1 MNTTEY
7 FKRTIQAYLEERA
20 MEDELFAAKYDNP
33 DKNIDDCVTYILNWV
48 QKSGCNGFCDDE
60 IYGQA
65 IHYYEEKDIEV
76 GKPLNC
82 QVSVN
87 HHIELTEEEKA
98 QARQE
103 AIRQYQQEQMNKMR
117 NRDTAKRTSQR
128 TDNRSTPTIIIRHVM
143 KPRTKYQKQVVTSN
157 KGLRP
162 IKGAQMQWAF
172 RECLDHYA
180 FQLKHGQTTCMDC
193 GHTWTTDEDADKC
206 VCPKCKAKLEVQ
218 RTKRQKAMSSTYF
231 SVLTERKGLQLMRAF
246 QMKAYYRKGQKADI
260 YCWEVARYWM
270 NEKGKVEVM
279 ARKRTMGIYMDTFC
293 YDSDIELRKDNTTY
307 QHIASFPV
315 CPDMKVIPQIWRN
328 GFDGA
333 FHGIEPLTLFK
344 AMLTDHRIET
354 MMKQCRYG
362 HVRHFIDH
370 PRHLE
375 TCWNAYKIANRNHYL
390 ITDIGKWADYICML
404 VEMGKDIRSPHYIC
418 PDNLEAEHDRISE
431 KIRAKKEKERTEE
444 EIRKALK
451 NEDKFKEMKSRF
463 FGLMFT
469 DGNIVV
475 RMLESV
481 REHVLE
487 GKAMHHCVGSG
498 TNYSLNPD
506 CIIFSARIAEQRV
519 ETVEFSL
526 EQMKV
531 VQCHGLQNKDTEHH
545 ADIIN
550 LVNSN
555 ARLIEQRM
563 VATT

>member
-1 MNTTEY
+1 
-7 FKRTIQAYLEERA
+7 
-20 MEDELFAAKYDNP
+20 
-33 DKNIDDCVTYILNWV
+33 
-48 QKSGCNGFCDDE
+48 
-60 IYGQA
+60 
-65 IHYYEEKDIEV
+65 
-76 GKPLNC
+76 
-82 QVSVN
+82 
-87 HHIELTEEEKA
+87 
-98 QARQE
+98 
-103 AIRQYQQEQMNKMR
+103 
-117 NRDTAKRTSQR
+117 
-128 TDNRSTPTIIIRHVM
+128 M

-315 CPDMKVIPQIWRN
+315 CPDMKVISQIWRN

-375 TCWNAYKIANRNHYL
+375 TCWNAYKIANRNHYH

-555 ARLIEQRM
+555 ARLIEQQM

>member
-231 SVLTERKGLQLMRAF
+231 SVLSERKGLQLMRAY

>member
-1 MNTTEY
+1 
-7 FKRTIQAYLEERA
+7 
-20 MEDELFAAKYDNP
+20 
-33 DKNIDDCVTYILNWV
+33 
-48 QKSGCNGFCDDE
+48 
-60 IYGQA
+60 
-65 IHYYEEKDIEV
+65 
-76 GKPLNC
+76 
-82 QVSVN
+82 
-87 HHIELTEEEKA
+87 
-98 QARQE
+98 
-103 AIRQYQQEQMNKMR
+103 
-117 NRDTAKRTSQR
+117 
-128 TDNRSTPTIIIRHVM
+128 M

-246 QMKAYYRKGQKADI
+246 QMKAYYRKGQKAEI
-260 YCWEVARYWM
+260 NCWEVARYWM

-293 YDSDIELRKDNTTY
+293 YDSDIELRRDNTTY

-390 ITDIGKWADYICML
+390 ITDIGKW
-404 VEMGKDIRSPHYIC
+404 
-418 PDNLEAEHDRISE
+418 
-431 KIRAKKEKERTEE
+431 

>member
-1 MNTTEY
+1 
-7 FKRTIQAYLEERA
+7 
-20 MEDELFAAKYDNP
+20 
-33 DKNIDDCVTYILNWV
+33 
-48 QKSGCNGFCDDE
+48 
-60 IYGQA
+60 
-65 IHYYEEKDIEV
+65 
-76 GKPLNC
+76 
-82 QVSVN
+82 
-87 HHIELTEEEKA
+87 
-98 QARQE
+98 
-103 AIRQYQQEQMNKMR
+103 
-117 NRDTAKRTSQR
+117 
-128 TDNRSTPTIIIRHVM
+128 M

-193 GHTWTTDEDADKC
+193 GNTWTTDEDADKC

-231 SVLTERKGLQLMRAF
+231 SVLSERKGLQLMRAF

-270 NEKGKVEVM
+270 NEKGKVEIM

-431 KIRAKKEKERTEE
+431 KIRAKKEKEIETMGK
-444 EIRKALK
+444 KATFGNNVVLTPDECDTLK
-451 NEDKFKEMKSRF
+451 HYAVNGIIANADNKRLKEKLASAEKTVSIWKQRYEAVSEKYMELKQ
-463 FGLMFT
+463 
-469 DGNIVV
+469 
-475 RMLESV
+475 
-481 REHVLE
+481 
-487 GKAMHHCVGSG
+487 KAQPF
-498 TNYSLNPD
+498 LD
-506 CIIFSARIAEQRV
+506 A
-519 ETVEFSL
+519 L
-526 EQMKV
+526 
-531 VQCHGLQNKDTEHH
+531 
-545 ADIIN
+545 
-550 LVNSN
+550 
-555 ARLIEQRM
+555 
-563 VATT
+563 